1 MPDFLLYLNDGEET
15 YQLFIEPKGEQLLVR
30 DNWKE
35 KLLEKIKPENVKLI
49 GEDEKIKLYG
59 VKFFRY
65 GNGRDIEEEL
75 MSYTIDN

>member
-1 MPDFLLYLNDGEET
+1 M
-15 YQLFIEPKGEQLLVR
+15 LVR

-35 KLLEKIKPENVKLI
+35 KLLEKIKPENIKLI

-65 GNGRDIEEEL
+65 GNGREIEEEL